1 MDQKKDERKQLQD
14 FKSEALLNIK
24 HTQEAT
30 MALRKANAEI
40 RRNNARTEK
49 VTNRK
54 QNGNYFQ
61 CKEKA
66 EIVEVNPYVSFKN
79 SDLFNS
85 SKKVLSHT
93 VRATS
98 SLPSKLKFLRR
109 I

>member
-1 MDQKKDERKQLQD
+1 
-14 FKSEALLNIK
+14 
-24 HTQEAT
+24 

-66 EIVEVNPYVSFKN
+66 EIVEVNPYVSLKH
-79 SDLFNS
+79 SDLFYS
-85 SKKVLSHT
+85 SKKVLSPIAL
-93 VRATS
+93 VINN
-98 SLPSKLKFLRR
+98 LPSK
-109 I
+109 

>member
-1 MDQKKDERKQLQD
+1 
-14 FKSEALLNIK
+14 
-24 HTQEAT
+24 

-66 EIVEVNPYVSFKN
+66 EIVEVNPYVSLNFFN
-79 SDLFNS
+79 LFNS
-85 SKKVLSHT
+85 SKKVLSLS
-93 VRATS
+93 ALAINN
-98 SLPSKLKFLRR
+98 LPSK
-109 I
+109 

>member
-1 MDQKKDERKQLQD
+1 MQD
-14 FKSEALLNIK
+14 FKSETLLNIK

-66 EIVEVNPYVSFKN
+66 EIIEVNPYVSL
-79 SDLFNS
+79 LF
-85 SKKVLSHT
+85 LIFLI
-93 VRATS
+93 A
-98 SLPSKLKFLRR
+98 LRR
-109 I
+109 Y

>member
-1 MDQKKDERKQLQD
+1 
-14 FKSEALLNIK
+14 
-24 HTQEAT
+24 

-66 EIVEVNPYVSFKN
+66 EIVEVNPYVSLIFFN
-79 SDLFNS
+79 LFNS
-85 SKKVLSHT
+85 SKKVLSLS
-93 VRATS
+93 ALAINN
-98 SLPSKLKFLRR
+98 LPSK
-109 I
+109 